1 VEERMR
7 EGAPTQVEPTG
18 ELQAFILLLLLVGLG
33 LFLLRIY
40 LSSLEVGAARR
51 RRFTELF
58 VLSLPYYVFLVI
70 WQAWGFSLVFFLLE
84 VGAWLALFLYGEGY
98 KSLYVEKERLEEVAE
113 RLKRALL
120 PTSPPNARLEI
131 GRVAVIENAEPFNI
145 PLSLR
150 TWAWRIVSGEATVW
164 IFPHAFFLKESG
176 SKWWVPVLPKG
187 VVEVLRQN
195 GQENDILY
203 FPFASFVGTRVAYT
217 GKYYVL
223 TGEGSLDEVTG
234 YLLLI
239 QGAKERM
246 REAKRKK
253 QELLSRLAEA
263 LPGWQIWPE
272 VSFEEKGH
280 VDALLRSPSGETY
293 ALFFLHNAKDEERMR
308 SLSRW
313 LIYPP
318 VALRLRGEEGG
329 EEKREGEAKFVKMD
343 DLIAWLKERSLS

>member
-1 VEERMR
+1 MQEV
-7 EGAPTQVEPTG
+7 ALTQVEPRG
-18 ELQAFILLLLLVGLG
+18 ELEVFVLLLLLVGLG
-33 LFLLRIY
+33 LLLLRIY
-40 LSSLEVGAARR
+40 LSSLEVGVARR
-51 RRFTELF
+51 KRFTELF
-58 VLSLPYYVFLVI
+58 VLSLPYYVFLVV

-84 VGAWLALFLYGEGY
+84 AGAWLALFLYGEGY
-98 KSLYVEKERLEEVAE
+98 KSLYVEKERLEGVVE

-120 PTSPPNARLEI
+120 PISPPNAPLEMEK
-131 GRVAVIENAEPFNI
+131 VAVIENVEAFNV

-150 TWAWRIVSGEATVW
+150 AWAWRMASGEATLWV
-164 IFPHAFFLKESG
+164 FPHAFLLKESG

-187 VVEVLRQN
+187 VVEVLRQK

-234 YLLLI
+234 YLVLI

-246 REAKRKK
+246 REAKRKRR
-253 QELLSRLAEA
+253 ELLSRLAEA
-263 LPGWQIWPE
+263 LPGWQIWPGL
-272 VSFEEKGH
+272 SFEEKGH

-293 ALFFLHNAKDEERMR
+293 ALFFLQNAKDEERMR
-308 SLSRW
+308 SLGRW

-318 VALRLRGEEGG
+318 LALRLRGEEEG
-329 EEKREGEAKFVKMD
+329 EERRGEEMRFVKVE
-343 DLIAWLKERSLS
+343 DLIAWLKERSSP

>member
-1 VEERMR
+1 MK
-7 EGAPTQVEPTG
+7 EGLPTQIEPGG

-40 LSSLEVGAARR
+40 LSSLEVGTARR
-51 RRFTELF
+51 KRFTELF
-58 VLSLPYYVFLVI
+58 VLSLPYYVFLIV
-70 WQAWGFSLVFFLLE
+70 WQAWGFSLIFFFLE

-98 KSLYVEKERLEEVAE
+98 RSLYVEKESLEEVAGH
-113 RLKRALL
+113 LKRALL
-120 PTSPPNARLEI
+120 PISPPNARLEAE
-131 GRVAVIENAEPFNI
+131 RVALIENVQVFNI

-150 TWAWRIVSGEATVW
+150 TWAWRIISGEATVW
-164 IFPHAFFLKESG
+164 LFPHAFLLKESG

-187 VVEVLRQN
+187 VVEVLRQK

-203 FPFASFVGTRVAYT
+203 FPFASFVGTQVAYT
-217 GKYYVL
+217 GKYYIL

-246 REAKRKK
+246 REAKQKR
-253 QELLSRLAEA
+253 QEILSRLIEA
-263 LPGWQIWPE
+263 LPGWQIWPGL
-272 VSFEEKGH
+272 SFEEKGY

-293 ALFFLHNAKDEERMR
+293 ALFLLHNVKDEERMR

-313 LIYPP
+313 LLYPP
-318 VALRLRGEEGG
+318 VALRFRGEEEV
-329 EEKREGEAKFVKMD
+329 EEKEQGKARFAKME

>member
-1 VEERMR
+1 MK
-7 EGAPTQVEPTG
+7 EGALTQLEPGG
-18 ELQAFILLLLLVGLG
+18 EVQAFLLFLLLVGLG

-40 LSSLEVGAARR
+40 LSSLEVGVARR
-51 RRFTELF
+51 RRFAELF
-58 VLSLPYYVFLVI
+58 VLSLPYYVFLVV
-70 WQAWGFSLVFFLLE
+70 WQAWGFSLIFFLIE
-84 VGAWLALFLYGEGY
+84 AGAWLALFLYGEGY
-98 KSLYVEKERLEEVAE
+98 KSLYAEKERLDEVAE

-120 PTSPPNARLEI
+120 PISPPNARLEMEK
-131 GRVAVIENAEPFNI
+131 VPVIEGVEVFNI

-150 TWAWRIVSGEATVW
+150 TWAWRMVSGEATVW
-164 IFPHAFFLKESG
+164 LFPHAFLLKESG

-187 VVEVLRQN
+187 VAEVLRQK

-203 FPFASFVGTRVAYT
+203 FPFASFTGTRVAYT

-239 QGAKERM
+239 QGARERM

-253 QELLSRLAEA
+253 GELLSRLIEA
-263 LPGWQIWPE
+263 LPGWQIWSGL
-272 VSFEEKGH
+272 SFEEKGH

-293 ALFFLHNAKDEERMR
+293 ALFLLQNAKDEERMR

-313 LIYPP
+313 LAYPP
-318 VALRLRGEEGG
+318 VALRLRGEEEG
-329 EEKREGEAKFVKMD
+329 EERREGEARFAKVE
-343 DLIAWLKERSLS
+343 DLIAWLKERSSS